1 MELET
6 VKIAAEV
13 TAENPLGYIVIN
25 KTDLTED
32 HALFDELA
40 KDDSSKKAKGKK
52 TAAATTDTNGD
63 GTTDTTTQG
72 GNEGA

>member
-13 TAENPLGYIVIN
+13 TDENPLGYIVIN

-32 HALFDELA
+32 HVLFDEQA
-40 KDDSSKKAKGKK
+40 KKPKGKK
-52 TAAATTDTNGD
+52 TAVAADAQAGSESA
-63 GTTDTTTQG
+63 TQD

>member
-6 VKIAAEV
+6 VKIAADV
-13 TAENPLGYIVIN
+13 TTENPLGYIVIN

-32 HALFDELA
+32 HELFDESA
-40 KDDSSKKAKGKK
+40 KKTKGKK
-52 TAAATTDTNGD
+52 TATATNNTAD
-63 GTTDTTTQG
+63 GTTTTTTTQG

>member
-6 VKIAAEV
+6 VKITADV
-13 TAENPLGYIVIN
+13 TAENLLGYIVIN
-25 KTDLTED
+25 KTDLTEE
-32 HALFDELA
+32 HELFDESA
-40 KDDSSKKAKGKK
+40 KKAKGKK

-63 GTTDTTTQG
+63 CTTDTTTTQG

>member
-32 HALFDELA
+32 HVLFDESA
-40 KDDSSKKAKGKK
+40 KKAKGKK

-63 GTTDTTTQG
+63 DTTDTTTQG

>member
-32 HALFDELA
+32 HVLFDESA
-40 KDDSSKKAKGKK
+40 KKSKGKK
-52 TAAATTDTNGD
+52 TAAATTDATLND
-63 GTTDTTTQG
+63 TVDETTTQG

>member
-13 TAENPLGYIVIN
+13 TTENPLGYIVIN

-32 HALFDELA
+32 HVLFDESA
-40 KDDSSKKAKGKK
+40 KKSKGKK
-52 TAAATTDTNGD
+52 TAATTTDTAGD
-63 GTTDTTTQG
+63 GTTDTSATQG

>member
-32 HALFDELA
+32 HVLLDESA
-40 KDDSSKKAKGKK
+40 KKPKGKK
-52 TAAATTDTNGD
+52 TAATTTDTTGD
-63 GTTDTTTQG
+63 GTTDTTTTQG